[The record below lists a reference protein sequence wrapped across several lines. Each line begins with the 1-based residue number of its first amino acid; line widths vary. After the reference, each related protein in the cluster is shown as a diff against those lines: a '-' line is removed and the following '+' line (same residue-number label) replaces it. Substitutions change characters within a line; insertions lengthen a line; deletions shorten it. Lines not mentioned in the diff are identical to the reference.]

1 MEKTYD
7 SDDSVIQGGNLL
19 THSAASK
26 KGNCVEAIFRTN
38 GSIIFKYHN
47 FTAWR
52 CKINLKRMKT
62 CTCYA

>member
-7 SDDSVIQGGNLL
+7 SDDSVMLGGNLL

-26 KGNCVEAIFRTN
+26 QGNCVEAIFRTN

-47 FTAWR
+47 FIAWR
-52 CKINLKRMKT
+52 WKT
-62 CTCYA
+62 N